1 MAVINDHVTQT
12 VIQPTTIDAT
22 IDMQVLND
30 APLDAPLTL
39 DEFSQSESFL
49 SLWQTLTQLLGSG
62 GLQKDHPSLIAL
74 VDLLKQQGVLPS
86 SGTLTSGDLTTF
98 HQWFRGLETDQFSD
112 SMTYFEG
119 LILYQWN
126 ESLPSPMMDQV
137 IVFDALNAF
146 NQYAIYCQVIV
157 GDEVVTLNY
166 QEARPIQ
173 YDESQHGSFGILLS
187 HQWVDQVDSAPV
199 NYATAHTI
207 LDLSPEDRLALDEWL
222 ATVFPNGWDHLSDE
236 DMIMAVY
243 TKLLSD
249 EFEYQPDIGDQ
260 WASVSQFLDSK
271 TGDCEEFSHLFYS
284 ALQVLFE
291 SSEHPPTVQ
300 VLAGLVGSGLQTYG
314 HSLVQVTLGDTSV
327 VIDLTGE
334 KTPATSLSDFPT
346 LDAYIEVQS
355 FDEMLR
361 YDHMQT
367 TLNVEAQALR
377 NFSTSSSMEDEL
389 ELQYK
394 AVFGQD
400 SSFQS
405 VTSTND
411 ADYTIDGYDSLI
423 KKVIG
428 LEMVRLLESGQ
439 MNGTNVVLMSELSAF
454 QYVHAYQPTGDFGLT
469 TSDVFDINEI
479 LWDYFN
485 SDGFITRE
493 TFSFLTDD
501 QYSAVFSELTTADP
515 PLVVESF
522 GNHVVANNFGSAYF
536 TGTNQ
541 DIFQKLIELG
551 FISSSGL
558 IDLNALNDATKIEA
572 LRSFYTVNGNVI
584 PMADELLAFLGER
597 AYVYADVAS
606 VGSSDPFESALLR
619 FEQLSEELFHGLTAS
634 TTPIYAAPEVNGR
647 QLFSLSEFVVNNGY
661 VEGGENSLF
670 IRIDHQKLQQKMS
683 MFYSLQNTISA
694 FMTIA
699 FSISDMVS
707 SISAKLGEENSTASS
722 SSKQRQ
728 KIMQVFNSYA
738 GGISESLNNLTDVFN
753 QSVQKTNESRYQTA
767 LSQIDFEYSDFRTQL
782 SDAFSAKEYTIEKE
796 NLKAE
801 LSQDYYRMLRDN
813 RQSMQRAMIDVPNFG
828 PNIMPSMFSHFFID
842 QPDQYHGLTS
852 MQIWSALYAHGVI
865 DEYGLLKPGVDLT
878 TTSMIDL
885 SDALPLMSSSTPEA
899 KRMNGLLHE
908 QFAQFKDHWVQLT
921 VDEKDY
927 FLTSIRE
934 LLVNHQRMI
943 PSTSTSSGNGMQI
956 VHAGMG
962 AFDTSRYL
970 FAVMDLMERES
981 DSTHAM
987 NAMFEDGFFDALRN
1001 ADPSAAHNTFG
1012 SNMVSEESLQ
1022 KYELYE
1028 YYNFQISPTSD
1039 FFQYRDLIDAFL
1051 MEAFNQDT
1059 PMDPTQYTFL
1069 PENERDGFHQF
1080 LISSNYI
1087 GQDLDGNY
1095 YVNNPAGSTQY
1106 TYSISPSLTELFSF
1120 QAEIDQTLIRLLNDD
1135 TEITTASMADNFDYL
1150 SSDQQTQLYNY
1161 MVEQNY
1167 ISNDFGAQYVC
1178 LPPASSSNQPV
1189 RSADILSILR
1199 QYGVIDSSGAILD
1212 AKKLAPGQPARQ
1224 AIDDLFSRGLQGSQ
1238 HGELLY
1244 QDLRA
1249 RQNPDALHLTSSA
1262 SAKGETGSGFQVL
1275 DADMVNLARKNFML
1289 MNAVRRVYMSLVS
1302 AQTQFFERIA
1312 SKLSKDATSSSHY
1325 GDMQSSLME
1334 SHMGIAERQLS
1345 SIQSDTI
1352 QMVSRIND
1360 LHKMRLNIVKMGDPV
1375 LRALDMT
1382 STWTSIIGA
1391 LMMLTPTPMTQFIGI
1406 FLTMASQILSLAESW
1421 RGLQLEDSLH
1431 QRMDE
1436 SAEMGELGTQ
1446 VGNFFRS
1453 NLQTGDSGTTPI
1465 TTGAG
1470 AEGVATDVIPR
1481 SVVDYA
1487 NAHLYINPDST
1498 HVQQLLHES
1507 VFPNGVPTR
1516 SEDIIRGVHAFMNQ
1530 QTTYRSDDPS
1540 GDDWAS
1546 VDDTAQTLSGDCEDL
1561 VNLEHSLLLAAFQAS
1576 GGGHQQPTSHAAYVQ
1591 VDGQRVGHVYLT
1603 IDLDGETVV
1612 LDPSL
1617 ETDGNILPLDEYQ
1630 QKYHVEDVFT
1640 YTDQRTNVLN
1650 TEALGIQTSGFLSDV
1665 ADGFIGVVGG
1675 ALSEVFGTLFPDDFI
1690 ELFIPDISDGSVFDG
1705 RFQFEQGASDD
1716 EIIRTLTTDTLD
1728 IMFDTFMGNASQD
1741 NNPIAEFFGD
1751 MTADAFRLVMEPLI
1765 LSFAPGTAGHD
1776 ISTSVMGELTGI
1788 ANRVLGDAFTPDREQ
1803 IQQTLSNRY
1812 SGTQHSPGIEG
1823 GTIDDILLNLQN
1835 QIRADFDANNDHVM
1849 SQYQFQLSRDSSFY
1863 MYQPQIDALLI
1874 QCFKDDTE
1882 MSPDSFD
1889 FLSSS
1894 QERTALFEELQGL
1907 NYIIDE
1913 VDGFYV
1919 RNPTFQSSYG
1929 HQPHAAPLS
1938 TYSTSAGP
1946 ASALDQQ
1953 TLFDELISYGY
1964 IARGTDN
1971 QYYVVNVPGNPTYRL
1986 PTYSRFKSQ
1995 ESQISALLVQ
2005 SFSNDSP
2012 IVSGSFS
2019 SLMTP
2024 PTLSTDYTSMIHSLF
2039 QDQEQ
2044 LTTGFFAQNISPS
2057 QPEELLNNQFFS
2069 ADAQQKRVILNQY
2082 NVDHYKDGLRIV
2094 QEQLR
2099 FVFLLVK
2106 AVSDALAT
2114 LAANIGDNNKVKVA
2128 SGLQKIFETSFGLV
2142 NNDIQLREHLLSHY
2156 ASAVNHNFEVDKIR
2170 YEREIDSRFK
2180 TGTFLAVMIFP
2191 MYGQLIDSAISIF
2204 QTLAMYYDWD
2214 GLRKVQVINNPYSN
2228 KYLMGNYFNADGY
2241 LQNVA
2246 LQRYALS
2253 TTDAQTRSDLT
2264 SNPANQ
2270 VSLQSNGQ
2278 VHPLTLDA
2286 VVNFRQESFRILKEA
2301 SQIPPKEQGVRLTLP
2316 WVNQHDG
2323 EEVTLKSVDY
2333 NAFNQKRT
2341 ELIQLGMR
2349 AQSSIVMFM
2358 SLTGYLSS
2366 LTEAIRGD
2374 GKVGAQHISSM
2385 IDVIE
2390 REVMHDIDALDAIQ
2404 SMQESAV
2411 SFNNRHFESLKRVEK
2426 VCYEAIFFGAYFTLS
2441 KFIPISPWG
2450 ILMVKALSNMFQG
2463 IMLSYVNYRGAVENE
2478 LDREDYFGREY
2489 NESANANVRVS
2500 AYGANGEASTI
2511 DYSGISNY
2519 ENNYLGFSNDRSKM
2533 ILDNEYSNNWLY
2545 NALGLGFKSV
2555 NWFEFAY
2562 QNIMLKKLF
2571 TQWNLMLKQ
2580 GETVAEAYQNIAD
2593 ELGASVSSLSYS
2605 RFLKS
2610 QMSMKKTGMMKNMSN
2625 RFSAAGEMV
2634 GVFNSIQSERFETFQ
2649 QFVKTAVLGAFK
2661 WWLGSRQKTRDKKMG
2676 VLKPDSASGKNT
2688 FLTKDFK
2695 LNMLAEWGEDILR
2708 FVAGSVRTA
2717 ELSHRQAQ
2725 LMQDAE
2731 QQYLRG
2737 TTSQH
2742 ARLVFGSATESML
2755 YVSNIKKA
2763 KQKVNADIISKLSYF
2778 QGFFKDVIK
2787 NIIDDW
2793 SKKAKAIGDQQLK
2806 GDASFVKDQSKS
2818 FSSSL
2823 MSGDHASAQRKLT
2836 EISAYLMDRRDSN
2849 VGLGFVGGIL
2859 GNIGRSIKSTFTRSG
2874 SKNYHGSINQLEFN
2888 NGVWT
2893 SIRRSYKQMI
2903 RYGGAEDARAFATEM
2918 QTLKK
2923 DIQRLHQINLSR
2935 SEQQVIVSMD
2945 QLTLLQRISTG
2956 LRTLHQMMERYDDY
2970 RQSPKNGKFLS
2981 DANIFK
2987 QIYKRIFQSQYGQ
3000 LGVIAT
3006 NVESFALHGT
3016 VSTVVS
3022 LNKYHTQKN
3031 KEDAQ
3036 QLFQAMKWL
3045 HDVAQTDPRRVY
3057 RSIGD
3062 MLTQLSHK
3070 KDEQSQLA
3078 TFLEDSLKDQ
3088 SMDRNAL
3095 AQMQRDFVKR
3105 VLACQQGGFKL
3116 IMDLL
3121 KKNHTNQQLIDL
3133 LSDGSDGV
3141 VDLALKMGNEIGAK
3155 RLLHALSYSGVSEYM
3170 GHTFSYGSHQS
3181 STGVNVLK
3189 DWMLT
3194 PEKSKRLAALLV
3206 KTQHVDERQAHDLT
3220 DGSWFTKNSWYRMV
3234 GWRRHYTERL
3244 ERALNLAMDDY
3255 KSAKNDSK
3263 LKALQDFL
3271 DGLNS
3276 SDLHRFRTSLGADQ
3290 PTKTMAQFYEKD
3302 YEKVEDRVQIKFQ
3315 DPETVIVDGD
3325 KSNIDRALQW
3335 KVDQSGSADDH
3346 WYQSVYNNHPEAFIK
3361 AVLRLS
3367 NKGHRRRIIEHIE
3380 MRHDASPTERLQLH
3394 IISGLQKPFE
3404 LTHFQGHI
3412 EQRHPNAPELD
3423 GAVQWQTIDWSGLY
3437 GDRPDTPDFINEPK
3451 LHALREW
3458 LLQGLYFE
3466 QMGGEMEDEMGGAID
3481 SKSAH
3486 QLNQNRQQML
3496 QYIPGRVLKQL
3507 LARGVD
3513 QGQGGVDQAQ
3523 GGVEHVQSTAHE
3535 TIPKPGMLMPPA
3547 GSVGSPI
3554 NPGDQ
3559 PVLSADSLAFHVQ
3572 GDGIGDASEV
3582 TDHLSAD
3589 SESVQLTRVSD
3600 SLYFLT
3606 DALTYQPDLAVL
3618 LLNQDQDHINNLT
3631 PKQIHRLADVTSW
3644 VSDANHVVELYKK
3657 MLPDDDQGGFSPT
3670 SVAYQYIQSL
3680 LLFHPN
3686 GFDSLVTHMDDRTR
3700 ESTLRL
3706 MEAII
3711 KQDQAQQT
3719 TTVDSDMSKKFWS
3732 YVSSFKP
3739 APKDVIK
3746 LPKIP
3751 DQALEKAMFSLSGY
3765 NLAAYD
3771 SLSLSQRT
3779 ELLSLA
3785 SGDLNAPTIKGRLRI
3800 HPRGKLMMASI
3811 EDDDHAREIKGHLA
3825 MVRQT
3830 LQESVSFNMT
3840 SASGRVVSYD
3850 TLSRDIA
3857 QCQLGLFD
3865 YQELRPCL
3873 ETPPGGHASPDK
3885 TRHQSTYESLQAT
3898 ARASSGA
3905 DVQANS
3911 SEGIGNIG
3919 NTCYFNSAIQLLRV
3933 LPIGV
3938 FDSAY
3943 DYLQKISGDSIEHG
3957 VNTYR
3962 LPEATKAIR
3971 DNTLEVWKNLL
3982 HPNQT
3987 SCNHEASV
3995 RTILSQFPEKFPI
4008 GTQGDPGE
4016 LINFAFMQVFLP
4028 DASAFESER
4037 GIDTNAHDFGY
4048 AIESSTV
4055 DVLDA
4060 EGEVMASTTKQTPVW
4075 ISSARASESVDECLP
4090 EILPESERLKE
4101 MNGSRSLN
4109 GHSVESLKQR
4119 KTVTIQRGTNNITL
4133 KDVKRTSFNRR
4144 TNSYDRDTAHQ
4155 SVNMDSLQ
4163 AVIFHSG
4170 TATGGHYTSLRKV
4183 DEKYLKISD
4192 STVEKLTR
4200 DQAETY
4206 LAHHGH
4212 QIKMILQNNHAD
4224 PLVDEDTRNV
4234 DEAAHSDVSDESVDE
4249 AAHSDV
4255 SDEEVHSM
4263 GAVKSDADPDAE
4275 ARSDVEPKEDPQL
4288 WLKGVCQSLVDL
4300 KNKESAHG
4308 MPNGVLL
4315 HQKAH
4320 DFFTKHKECIKGV
4333 LNGQMRDSQVVEE
4346 ALWYFAPSVAAKLL
4360 PNEDQVRRISNRV
4373 QYLVA
4378 DSMLRQHGGG
4388 YRPVSEITT
4397 QFSLIPKST
4406 IDSRSTLQDRVF
4418 VSMMDQFNSL
4428 SAHHSLASGARMFDV
4443 VDAIVSSDVLPT
4455 LQSISN
4461 ASDFPNDTG
4470 HVQQF
4475 QALEVLQRVQGFLD
4489 SLIDNGVV
4497 LNKQQQQRFL
4507 ALLEQCSS
4515 KFDSSL
4521 YPYVKNNDS
4530 HAFASKMHG
4539 IEKIVGLTG
4548 IQAYLATK
4556 YDRMCQDNLF
4566 LKSLRQRVD
4575 LAVQESTGDPAASST
4590 PDGDSA
4596 APSTPEGDP
4605 AASSTPDGDSAASS
4619 TPEGD
4624 SAASSIPE
4632 GDSAASS
4639 TPEGDSAA
4647 SSTPDWISKLRQFR
4661 HQKTQFFN
4669 PEDFVSNMTALH
4681 QFSPGDF
4688 NEACVELGR
4697 LDSSIRDPIID
4708 QLVTQISFK
4717 CDDNQAK
4724 MMHKLLFSMH
4734 EDHKHPRFLRDFM
4747 TRLNEISGFK
4757 TSSGLFYRGRFE
4769 VFLTQAPLLR
4779 NDRLTELQSYFVK
4792 QFREEF
4798 YVSQQSIRNQTMTL
4812 EKYFGRA
4819 LNKEAVS
4826 NLIYC
4831 VVRSRIPEKK
4841 SAGWMMVAQL
4851 LSEHEGKQTRA
4862 QKAQLVQ
4869 YVIHELMKHSPPAKL
4884 NENIQCLLKHVPASN
4899 QEGVRAEISHYF
4911 KGKTFVKPTNFK
4923 LESCKLNF
4931 KFKEFNFRGKPV
4943 PRPTWGSVSRGMS
4956 QFFGREHTTT
4966 SYSSD
4971 PNHGHYQNL
4980 LYQTIEAIKKPA
4992 SPENKEA
4999 NERLLAHLIIQAAS
5013 HKGSEDQLNGYIG
5026 SLSPD
5031 DQYTLAKKCELLISE
5046 AQLESLKKAYT
5057 DKPFGKFVR
5066 LMRLSGAKQTHLRAQ
5081 LVKASMVQ
5089 KIKTDDVML
5098 KSIFNVMVDYA
5109 KYARNFEN
5117 GSRTTTFSVSH
5128 VNSSLSIGG

>member
-30 APLDAPLTL
+30 APLDLPVPL

-112 SMTYFEG
+112 SMTYFEA

-222 ATVFPNGWDHLSDE
+222 ATVFPNGWDDLSDE
-236 DMIMAVY
+236 AMIMAVY

-291 SSEHPPTVQ
+291 SSEQPPTVQ

-346 LDAYIEVQS
+346 LDAYTEVQS

-361 YDHMQT
+361 YDHTQT

-454 QYVHAYQPTGDFGLT
+454 QYLHAYQPTGDFGLT
-469 TSDVFDINEI
+469 TSDIYDINEI
-479 LWDYFN
+479 LWGHFN

-501 QYSAVFSELTTADP
+501 QCSAVFSELTTADP
-515 PLVVESF
+515 PLVVEYF

-536 TGTNQ
+536 TRTNQ

-584 PMADELLAFLGER
+584 PMADELLDFLSER

-670 IRIDHQKLQQKMS
+670 IRIDHQKLQQMMS

-694 FMTIA
+694 FMTIK

-728 KIMQVFNSYA
+728 KIMQVFNSYT
-738 GGISESLNNLTDVFN
+738 GGISESLNSLTDVFDE
-753 QSVQKTNESRYQTA
+753 SVKKTNESRYQTA
-767 LSQIDFEYSDFRTQL
+767 ISQIDFEYSDFGTQL
-782 SDAFSAKEYTIEKE
+782 GDAFLAKEYAIRKE

-885 SDALPLMSSSTPEA
+885 SDTLSLIPEA
-899 KRMNGLLHE
+899 ERMNGLLHE
-908 QFAQFKDHWVQLT
+908 QFAQFKVNWVQLT

-943 PSTSTSSGNGMQI
+943 PSTSTSSGDGMQI

-970 FAVMDLMERES
+970 FTVMDLMERES
-981 DSTHAM
+981 DSTHSI

-1059 PMDPTQYTFL
+1059 PMNPPQYTFL

-1087 GQDLDGNY
+1087 GQYLDGQY
-1095 YVNNPAGSTQY
+1095 YVINPAGSTQY

-1120 QAEIDQTLIRLLNDD
+1120 QSQIDQTLIRLLNDD
-1135 TEITTASMADNFDYL
+1135 TEITTASMAANFGYL

-1161 MVEQNY
+1161 MVEKNY
-1167 ISNDFGAQYVC
+1167 ISDVFGAQYVC

-1212 AKKLAPGQPARQ
+1212 AEKLAPGQPVREARQ
-1224 AIDDLFSRGLQGSQ
+1224 AVDDLFSRGLQGSQ

-1262 SAKGETGSGFQVL
+1262 STSGETGSGFQVL

-1360 LHKMRLNIVKMGDPV
+1360 LHKMRLNIVKMADPV

-1391 LMMLTPTPMTQFIGI
+1391 LMMLAPTPVTHFIGI
-1406 FLTMASQILSLAESW
+1406 FLTMGSQVLSLAESW
-1421 RGLQLEDSLH
+1421 RGLKLEDSLH

-1436 SAEMGELGTQ
+1436 SAEMGELDAQ
-1446 VGNFFRS
+1446 VGDFFRS
-1453 NLQTGDSGTTPI
+1453 NLQTGASPTMSTSAGT
-1465 TTGAG
+1465 
-1470 AEGVATDVIPR
+1470 EGVSTDVIPR

-1498 HVQQLLHES
+1498 HVQQLLHGS

-1603 IDLDGETVV
+1603 IDLEGETVV

-1617 ETDGNILPLDEYQ
+1617 ETDGDILTLDEYQ

-1665 ADGFIGVVGG
+1665 VGG
-1675 ALSEVFGTLFPDDFI
+1675 GLSEVFGTLFPDDFI
-1690 ELFIPDISDGSVFDG
+1690 ELFIPDVSDGSVFDG

-1728 IMFDTFMGNASQD
+1728 IMFDTFMGNASQG

-1751 MTADAFRLVMEPLI
+1751 MTAGAFRLVMEPLI
-1765 LSFAPGTAGHD
+1765 LSFAPGTVGHD

-1823 GTIDDILLNLQN
+1823 DTSDDILLNLQN
-1835 QIRADFDANNDHVM
+1835 QIGADFDANNDHMM

-1863 MYQPQIDALLI
+1863 MYQPQIDALLSQCFIDDAPISQTDFDFLASSSDQALLFDQLKDLGYISEYFGSFYVSNPSGSTVDASATFRLNSNSQFLPHQDVIDAMLI
-1874 QCFKDDTE
+1874 QCLNDDTE

-1894 QERTALFEELQGL
+1894 QERTALFEELKGL
-1907 NYIIDE
+1907 NYITPYF
-1913 VDGFYV
+1913 GRYYV
-1919 RNPTFQSSYG
+1919 ALPTFSSSYG
-1929 HQPHAAPLS
+1929 QQPHVAPLS

-1964 IARGTDN
+1964 IVLGTDN
-1971 QYYVVNVPGNPTYRL
+1971 QYYVADVLDNPTYRL

-2005 SFSNDSP
+2005 SFSNGSP

-2044 LTTGFFAQNISPS
+2044 LTTGFFDQKISPAHRG
-2057 QPEELLNNQFFS
+2057 ELATDQFFS
-2069 ADAQQKRVILNQY
+2069 ADSQQKRVMLNQY
-2082 NVDHYKDGLRIV
+2082 NVDRYKDGLRIV
-2094 QEQLR
+2094 QEQMR

-2114 LAANIGDNNKVKVA
+2114 LAANIGDDNKVKVA
-2128 SGLQKIFETSFGLV
+2128 SGLQKIFETSFGVV
-2142 NNDIQLREHLLSHY
+2142 NNDIQLQEHLLSHY

-2170 YEREIDSRFK
+2170 YERWIDSRFK

-2191 MYGQLIDSAISIF
+2191 HYGQLIDSAISIF
-2204 QTLAMYYDWD
+2204 QTLAMYNDWD
-2214 GLRKVQVINNPYSN
+2214 GLRGVINNPYSD

-2278 VHPLTLDA
+2278 VHLLTLDA

-2316 WVNQHDG
+2316 WVNRPGG
-2323 EEVTLKSVDY
+2323 EEVTSKSVDY

-2366 LTEAIRGD
+2366 LTKAIRGD
-2374 GKVGAQHISSM
+2374 GKVGVQHISSM

-2411 SFNNRHFESLKRVEK
+2411 SFNNRHFESLKRVER
-2426 VCYEAIFFGAYFTLS
+2426 VWYEAIFFGTYFALS
-2441 KFIPISPWG
+2441 KFIPFSAWG
-2450 ILMVKALSNMFQG
+2450 IITVKALANMFQG
-2463 IMLSYVNYRGAVENE
+2463 IMLSYVNFGHLYRGAVENE

-2489 NESANANVRVS
+2489 NESANANVRAS
-2500 AYGANGEASTI
+2500 AYGANGEVSTI
-2511 DYSGISNY
+2511 DYSGIRNY

-2533 ILDNEYSNNWLY
+2533 ILDDSYANNWLS

-2580 GETVAEAYQNIAD
+2580 GENVAEAYQNIAD

-2610 QMSMKKTGMMKNMSN
+2610 QMRMKKTGMMKNMSN

-2649 QFVKTAVLGAFK
+2649 QFVKVVVLRAFFR

-2676 VLKPDSASGKNT
+2676 VLKPDSANGQNK
-2688 FLTKDFK
+2688 LTKDFK
-2695 LNMLAEWGEDILR
+2695 LTMLAEWGEDILR
-2708 FVAGSVRTA
+2708 LVAGSVRTA
-2717 ELSHRQAQ
+2717 ELSRRQAQ

-2742 ARLVFGSATESML
+2742 ARLVVGSATESML

-2793 SKKAKAIGDQQLK
+2793 SKKANAIGKQQFK
-2806 GDASFVKDQSKS
+2806 GDASFVKDQSKL

-2823 MSGDHASAQRKLT
+2823 MSGDHATAQRKLT
-2836 EISAYLMDRRDSN
+2836 EISAYLMDSRDSN
-2849 VGLGFVGGIL
+2849 VGLGVVGGIL
-2859 GNIGRSIKSTFTRSG
+2859 GNVGRSIKSTVTRSNAR
-2874 SKNYHGSINQLEFN
+2874 NYHGSINQLEIN

-2923 DIQRLHQINLSR
+2923 DIQQLHQINLSR
-2935 SEQQVIVSMD
+2935 SEKQVIVPMD

-2981 DANIFK
+2981 NANI
-2987 QIYKRIFQSQYGQ
+2987 IMRIFQSQYGE
-3000 LGVIAT
+3000 LKAIAD

-3022 LNKYHTQKN
+3022 LNKFHTQKK

-3045 HDVAQTDPRRVY
+3045 DDVAQTDPRRVY

-3070 KDEQSQLA
+3070 KDGQVPNQLA
-3078 TFLEDSLKDQ
+3078 AFFEESLKDP

-3095 AQMQRDFVKR
+3095 AQMKRDFVKHI
-3105 VLACQQGGFKL
+3105 LASQWGGFKP

-3121 KKNHTNQQLIDL
+3121 HKNHSRDQLIDL
-3133 LSDGSDGV
+3133 LSNGSDGV
-3141 VDLALKMGNEIGAK
+3141 VDLALNMGNTIGAK
-3155 RLLHALSYSGVSEYM
+3155 RLLHAVSYSGVSEVV
-3170 GHTFSYGSHQS
+3170 GNIFDYGSHKS
-3181 STGVNVLK
+3181 STGEKVLK

-3194 PEKSKRLAALLV
+3194 PDKSKRLAALLV
-3206 KTQHVDERQAHDLT
+3206 KTQHVDERKAHDLT
-3220 DGSWFTKNSWYRMV
+3220 DGSWFTKNAWYRMV
-3234 GWRRHYTERL
+3234 GWRRHYTKRF

-3255 KSAKNDSK
+3255 KSETDQSLKENK
-3263 LKALQDFL
+3263 LKALQDFR
-3271 DGLNS
+3271 DGLGKSYS
-3276 SDLHRFRTSLGADQ
+3276 SITHILEPNLHPFRTSLGADQ
-3290 PTKTMAQFYEKD
+3290 PRETMAKFYEKD
-3302 YEKVEDRVQIKFQ
+3302 EGRGPIKFSNHR
-3315 DPETVIVDGD
+3315 EVNAL
-3325 KSNIDRALQW
+3325 NIDRALQW
-3335 KVDQSGSADDH
+3335 KVRQPSSADDQN
-3346 WYQSVYNNHPEAFIK
+3346 WYRPVYNNHPEAFIK
-3361 AVLRLS
+3361 AVLRLPD
-3367 NKGHRRRIIEHIE
+3367 KDHRRRIIEHIK
-3380 MRHDASPTERLQLH
+3380 MRSDASPTERLQLH
-3394 IISGLQKPFE
+3394 IIAGLQQPFE
-3404 LTHFQGHI
+3404 LTHFQGH
-3412 EQRHPNAPELD
+3412 LD

-3437 GDRPDTPDFINEPK
+3437 GDSSDTPDFINEPK

-3458 LLQGLYFE
+3458 LLKGLYFE
-3466 QMGGEMEDEMGGAID
+3466 QMGGDIAQNI
-3481 SKSAH
+3481 AH

-3507 LARGVD
+3507 LAPSRSRFSLPHIEGGVD
-3513 QGQGGVDQAQ
+3513 QGQR
-3523 GGVEHVQSTAHE
+3523 GVEHVQSTAHE
-3535 TIPKPGMLMPPA
+3535 TIPEPGMLMPSA
-3547 GSVGSPI
+3547 GSVGSPLD
-3554 NPGDQ
+3554 PGGQ
-3559 PVLSADSLAFHVQ
+3559 PVLNASSMAFHVQ
-3572 GDGIGDASEV
+3572 EIGIGDASEV

-3589 SESVQLTRVSD
+3589 SESVQLTRVPD
-3600 SLYFLT
+3600 SLDFLT

-3618 LLNQDQDHINNLT
+3618 LLNQDQDHIKKLT
-3631 PKQIHRLADVTSW
+3631 PEHIHRLADVTSW

-3657 MLPDDDQGGFSPT
+3657 MLLD
-3670 SVAYQYIQSL
+3670 
-3680 LLFHPN
+3680 
-3686 GFDSLVTHMDDRTR
+3686 
-3700 ESTLRL
+3700 
-3706 MEAII
+3706 
-3711 KQDQAQQT
+3711 
-3719 TTVDSDMSKKFWS
+3719 
-3732 YVSSFKP
+3732 
-3739 APKDVIK
+3739 
-3746 LPKIP
+3746 
-3751 DQALEKAMFSLSGY
+3751 
-3765 NLAAYD
+3765 
-3771 SLSLSQRT
+3771 
-3779 ELLSLA
+3779 
-3785 SGDLNAPTIKGRLRI
+3785 
-3800 HPRGKLMMASI
+3800 
-3811 EDDDHAREIKGHLA
+3811 
-3825 MVRQT
+3825 
-3830 LQESVSFNMT
+3830 
-3840 SASGRVVSYD
+3840 
-3850 TLSRDIA
+3850 
-3857 QCQLGLFD
+3857 
-3865 YQELRPCL
+3865 
-3873 ETPPGGHASPDK
+3873 
-3885 TRHQSTYESLQAT
+3885 
-3898 ARASSGA
+3898 
-3905 DVQANS
+3905 DVQS
-3911 SEGIGNIG
+3911 
-3919 NTCYFNSAIQLLRV
+3919 
-3933 LPIGV
+3933 
-3938 FDSAY
+3938 
-3943 DYLQKISGDSIEHG
+3943 
-3957 VNTYR
+3957 
-3962 LPEATKAIR
+3962 
-3971 DNTLEVWKNLL
+3971 
-3982 HPNQT
+3982 
-3987 SCNHEASV
+3987 
-3995 RTILSQFPEKFPI
+3995 
-4008 GTQGDPGE
+4008 
-4016 LINFAFMQVFLP
+4016 
-4028 DASAFESER
+4028 
-4037 GIDTNAHDFGY
+4037 
-4048 AIESSTV
+4048 
-4055 DVLDA
+4055 
-4060 EGEVMASTTKQTPVW
+4060 
-4075 ISSARASESVDECLP
+4075 
-4090 EILPESERLKE
+4090 
-4101 MNGSRSLN
+4101 
-4109 GHSVESLKQR
+4109 
-4119 KTVTIQRGTNNITL
+4119 
-4133 KDVKRTSFNRR
+4133 
-4144 TNSYDRDTAHQ
+4144 
-4155 SVNMDSLQ
+4155 
-4163 AVIFHSG
+4163 
-4170 TATGGHYTSLRKV
+4170 
-4183 DEKYLKISD
+4183 
-4192 STVEKLTR
+4192 
-4200 DQAETY
+4200 
-4206 LAHHGH
+4206 
-4212 QIKMILQNNHAD
+4212 
-4224 PLVDEDTRNV
+4224 
-4234 DEAAHSDVSDESVDE
+4234 
-4249 AAHSDV
+4249 
-4255 SDEEVHSM
+4255 
-4263 GAVKSDADPDAE
+4263 
-4275 ARSDVEPKEDPQL
+4275 
-4288 WLKGVCQSLVDL
+4288 
-4300 KNKESAHG
+4300 
-4308 MPNGVLL
+4308 
-4315 HQKAH
+4315 
-4320 DFFTKHKECIKGV
+4320 
-4333 LNGQMRDSQVVEE
+4333 
-4346 ALWYFAPSVAAKLL
+4346 
-4360 PNEDQVRRISNRV
+4360 
-4373 QYLVA
+4373 
-4378 DSMLRQHGGG
+4378 GGG
-4388 YRPVSEITT
+4388 
-4397 QFSLIPKST
+4397 
-4406 IDSRSTLQDRVF
+4406 
-4418 VSMMDQFNSL
+4418 
-4428 SAHHSLASGARMFDV
+4428 
-4443 VDAIVSSDVLPT
+4443 
-4455 LQSISN
+4455 
-4461 ASDFPNDTG
+4461 
-4470 HVQQF
+4470 
-4475 QALEVLQRVQGFLD
+4475 
-4489 SLIDNGVV
+4489 
-4497 LNKQQQQRFL
+4497 
-4507 ALLEQCSS
+4507 
-4515 KFDSSL
+4515 
-4521 YPYVKNNDS
+4521 
-4530 HAFASKMHG
+4530 
-4539 IEKIVGLTG
+4539 
-4548 IQAYLATK
+4548 
-4556 YDRMCQDNLF
+4556 
-4566 LKSLRQRVD
+4566 
-4575 LAVQESTGDPAASST
+4575 
-4590 PDGDSA
+4590 
-4596 APSTPEGDP
+4596 
-4605 AASSTPDGDSAASS
+4605 
-4619 TPEGD
+4619 
-4624 SAASSIPE
+4624 
-4632 GDSAASS
+4632 
-4639 TPEGDSAA
+4639 
-4647 SSTPDWISKLRQFR
+4647 
-4661 HQKTQFFN
+4661 
-4669 PEDFVSNMTALH
+4669 
-4681 QFSPGDF
+4681 
-4688 NEACVELGR
+4688 
-4697 LDSSIRDPIID
+4697 
-4708 QLVTQISFK
+4708 
-4717 CDDNQAK
+4717 
-4724 MMHKLLFSMH
+4724 
-4734 EDHKHPRFLRDFM
+4734 
-4747 TRLNEISGFK
+4747 
-4757 TSSGLFYRGRFE
+4757 
-4769 VFLTQAPLLR
+4769 
-4779 NDRLTELQSYFVK
+4779 
-4792 QFREEF
+4792 
-4798 YVSQQSIRNQTMTL
+4798 
-4812 EKYFGRA
+4812 
-4819 LNKEAVS
+4819 
-4826 NLIYC
+4826 
-4831 VVRSRIPEKK
+4831 
-4841 SAGWMMVAQL
+4841 VAQHL
-4851 LSEHEGKQTRA
+4851 WHINTFKRCCCFIPMDL
-4862 QKAQLVQ
+4862 
-4869 YVIHELMKHSPPAKL
+4869 IH
-4884 NENIQCLLKHVPASN
+4884 
-4899 QEGVRAEISHYF
+4899 
-4911 KGKTFVKPTNFK
+4911 
-4923 LESCKLNF
+4923 
-4931 KFKEFNFRGKPV
+4931 
-4943 PRPTWGSVSRGMS
+4943 W
-4956 QFFGREHTTT
+4956 
-4966 SYSSD
+4966 
-4971 PNHGHYQNL
+4971 
-4980 LYQTIEAIKKPA
+4980 
-4992 SPENKEA
+4992 
-4999 NERLLAHLIIQAAS
+4999 
-5013 HKGSEDQLNGYIG
+5013 
-5026 SLSPD
+5026 
-5031 DQYTLAKKCELLISE
+5031 
-5046 AQLESLKKAYT
+5046 
-5057 DKPFGKFVR
+5057 
-5066 LMRLSGAKQTHLRAQ
+5066 
-5081 LVKASMVQ
+5081 
-5089 KIKTDDVML
+5089 
-5098 KSIFNVMVDYA
+5098 
-5109 KYARNFEN
+5109 
-5117 GSRTTTFSVSH
+5117 
-5128 VNSSLSIGG
+5128 